1 VTGAAG
7 ADQPSSSQQ
16 QQQQPTP
23 QQQQCIAEFVT
34 HFKVVR
40 LYCAADSTATQALN
54 NMSSIALG
62 CMAATMQQQQQQQ
75 HSDRQQVLQ
84 QYVDAEV
91 VVMAYCAHNSAAI
104 DAITSM
110 TSIALKALNN
120 AC

>member
-7 ADQPSSSQQ
+7 ADQPSSSQ

-62 CMAATMQQQQQQQ
+62 CMAATMQQQQQQ
-75 HSDRQQVLQ
+75 HSDRQQVLE
-84 QYVDAEV
+84 QYVDAEL